1 MPPTFE
7 LPGLR
12 TIARHALPHLVEA
25 TLIPLVLFYVALW
38 AMGVWAALFTGL
50 AWSYACLIRRIL
62 KGERIP
68 GVLVLGAVGLTARFA
83 VALATDSVFVF
94 YLQPTLATMLVA
106 GAFLMS
112 VPAGRPLA
120 QRIASDFCPIPS
132 SLLERA
138 PVHDFF
144 DRISLLWAFVHVAN
158 AVATIWLL
166 VSQPVGVYMVAKT
179 VAGWSLSGIG
189 FALSVRGYRRLQAGH
204 GHTGVAPAT
213 A

>member
-1 MPPTFE
+1 MPSTFE

-12 TIARHALPHLVEA
+12 TIARHAVPHLIEA
-25 TLIPLVLFYVALW
+25 TLIPLALFYAALW

-50 AWSYACLIRRIL
+50 AWSYACILRRVIRR
-62 KGERIP
+62 ERIP

-83 VALATDSVFVF
+83 VALATESVFVF

-120 QRIASDFCPIPS
+120 QRIAADFCPIPS

-158 AVATIWLL
+158 AIATVWLL

-204 GHTGVAPAT
+204 GVTAVAA
-213 A
+213 